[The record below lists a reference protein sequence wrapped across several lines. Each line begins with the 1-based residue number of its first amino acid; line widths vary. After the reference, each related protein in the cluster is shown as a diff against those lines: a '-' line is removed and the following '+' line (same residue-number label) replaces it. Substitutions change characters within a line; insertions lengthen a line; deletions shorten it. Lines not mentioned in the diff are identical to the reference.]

1 MDYLS
6 EARKFMQRAT
16 DAEHIEVVRENIKLA
31 HWFLDQEV
39 EARNLSADH
48 AQSAKVKEALNA
60 P

>member
-1 MDYLS
+1 MDYLI

-39 EARNLSADH
+39 EARNLASEQ
-48 AQSAKVKEALNA
+48 AQQCGERPSHRD
-60 P
+60 